1 MMLELEV
8 NEVEDDEF
16 EPVAPT
22 ENSKIIFEKFEF
34 KARQT
39 LRLTQVHTHR
49 LKALKRFLFLYIKIV
64 CNILHTIAF

>member
-34 KARQT
+34 KARHT
-39 LRLTQVHTHR
+39 LRLTRVHTQ
-49 LKALKRFLFLYIKIV
+49 
-64 CNILHTIAF
+64 T